1 MHSNVMQAQIE
12 EEHDEKVAKLTEALR
27 QLSSD
32 YSRLSASR
40 DLMEGLLQPIEVQ
53 GGHSDICRFSPCNC
67 Q

>member
-53 GGHSDICRFSPCNC
+53 GRHSDICRFGPCNC